1 MKPRS
6 KKFYEDFANVVKQHV
21 KDCFPNTEIRAVG
34 SRDRGD
40 FQRTSDFDYQF
51 CIEGGETTREEFY
64 PKLIDCLKEKIPEY
78 KDEKVRVEL
87 GGSGNVVN
95 VFPGKGGKVSLAL
108 EPCSK
113 FQ

>member
-6 KKFYEDFANVVKQHV
+6 KKFYDDFANVVKQHV
-21 KDCFPNTEIRAVG
+21 KKCFPNIEIRAVG
-34 SRDRGD
+34 SRNRGD

-51 CIEGGETTREEFY
+51 CIEGGETTKEKFY
-64 PKLIDCLKEKIPEY
+64 PKLIKCLEKEIAEY
-78 KDEKVRVEL
+78 KGEKVRVEL

-95 VFPGKGGKVSLAL
+95 VFPESGGKVSLAL